1 MVVHII
7 SRHKSIQGGKRDSM
21 FLQLSLK
28 DGKSLSESPKLSLMT
43 LVKIGSHALPKPS
56 TGVDDRSGL
65 GSISS
70 RWGSFPLYNG
80 VGVTDD
86 QKERCIM
93 KEGGKW
99 ILATHMALNKGKH
112 KFH

>member
-7 SRHKSIQGGKRDSM
+7 SRHKSIKGGKRDSM

-56 TGVDDRSGL
+56 TGMDDRSGL
-65 GSISS
+65 GFNKQQM
-70 RWGSFPLYNG
+70 GSFSS
-80 VGVTDD
+80 V
-86 QKERCIM
+86 
-93 KEGGKW
+93 
-99 ILATHMALNKGKH
+99 
-112 KFH
+112 